1 MNPYLTIILV
11 AIIGEFV
18 LRTIARLL
26 NVQSVSQN
34 IPDGFEEFY
43 DQEKYAKSQEYLKT
57 NTRFALLTST
67 FDIIIILVVILGGYF
82 NVFDQFV
89 RSFGYSSITSGLLFF
104 GFIFIIQDIISLP
117 FSLYSTFVIEEKFGF
132 NKTTPKTYILDKIKS
147 YFITVIL
154 GGIIMGGI
162 LLFFEKAG
170 EFGWIYAWGLVSL
183 FIVVTPILFN
193 SLIAPM
199 FNKFTPLEEGDLL
212 DAITKYAKNVDFPL
226 AKIDVMDGS
235 NRSAHSNAYFS
246 GFGKKKRIALYDT
259 LIEKHPA
266 EELIAVIA
274 HEVGHFKKKHIIK
287 RTITGILQ
295 TGIMFFLISIFIS
308 SKPLFDAFQVSET
321 SVYGGILFFGI
332 LYSPVDLVLSIIS
345 NAFSRKHEFEADA
358 FASDTTGSSE
368 FMITGLKRLSAE
380 NLGNLTPHAL
390 TVFLNYSHPP
400 VVDRIKALQ

>member
-235 NRSAHSNAYFS
+235 KRSAHSNAYFS

-287 RTITGILQ
+287 RTITGI
-295 TGIMFFLISIFIS
+295 
-308 SKPLFDAFQVSET
+308 
-321 SVYGGILFFGI
+321 
-332 LYSPVDLVLSIIS
+332 
-345 NAFSRKHEFEADA
+345 
-358 FASDTTGSSE
+358 
-368 FMITGLKRLSAE
+368 
-380 NLGNLTPHAL
+380 
-390 TVFLNYSHPP
+390 
-400 VVDRIKALQ
+400 